1 MDGKRAYTGNRLLFI
16 NKIFDFL
23 FINYHFNEI
32 GINIFMKVEQFF
44 KKSSEIINTV
54 AEYFTVLL
62 IASFTIVIF
71 VSVLCRYVFNFPIIF
86 SVEISKLSFVW
97 ACFFAATVAYKRK
110 VHIRFEFSTRIL
122 GEKGVNIT
130 NLIIHFLTLIFFVLM
145 FIKSIIFIGQI
156 WETYFPVTGISQG
169 WLYISEAVSLVVFI
183 CHNLALLIE
192 SWKVFQYKNI

>member
-1 MDGKRAYTGNRLLFI
+1 M
-16 NKIFDFL
+16 
-23 FINYHFNEI
+23 
-32 GINIFMKVEQFF
+32 NIFMKFEQFF
-44 KKSSEIINTV
+44 KKSSEIINIVIECLT
-54 AEYFTVLL
+54 ALF

-71 VSVLCRYVFNFPIIF
+71 ISVLSRYVFNLPLIF
-86 SVEISKLSFVW
+86 SVEISKLFFIW

-130 NLIIHFLTLIFFVLM
+130 NLFIHFLTLLFFILM

>member
-1 MDGKRAYTGNRLLFI
+1 MNM
-16 NKIFDFL
+16 
-23 FINYHFNEI
+23 
-32 GINIFMKVEQFF
+32 FMKFEQFF
-44 KKSSEIINTV
+44 KKSSEIINIV
-54 AEYFTVLL
+54 IEYLTALF

-71 VSVLCRYVFNFPIIF
+71 ISVLSRYVFNLPLIF
-86 SVEISKLSFVW
+86 SVEISKLFFIW

-122 GEKGVNIT
+122 GENGVNIT
-130 NLIIHFLTLIFFVLM
+130 NLFIHFLTLLFFILM

-169 WLYISEAVSLVVFI
+169 WLYISEAVSLVIFI
-183 CHNLALLIE
+183 CHNLTLLIE